1 MTEAESVF
9 KEFRN
14 WCLLVDREQDR
25 SRKEPMTRI
34 LNEIE
39 LVYLQMSRLDTSS
52 LGSLSE
58 AFSILDTTSQAV
70 DRLWTSCTLYSAEQ
84 ISNFLDLISN
94 EIQRFILEQL
104 NHYNMFDTGPKSRNL
119 SICHQFLVKWIH
131 QTNLFTTKLWP
142 SFSSRKWTNGV
153 YKSDKL
159 ENISEKLS
167 FFAEY
172 QKSFFYC
179 AKYMDSYLP
188 PQSIS
193 ITDSFEFDE
202 GAWEDSISP
211 MLSSLES
218 MANNVLP
225 QIESSLKQM
234 GDNQDALADEL
245 VSLQFLSR
253 FSAIQRSCQPYEQK
267 RNRLFISYLEL
278 LKKQAENHFID
289 DVKDPNAICTAL
301 KWFSYQLKYTKAFKT
316 KCPSNEAESSYQEI
330 VTSSEKMIADMVTA
344 WTSAISK
351 QLSEINFDENIIV
364 KDEKKNTRI
373 MLLSFPEDKMSIL
386 EQAAVMTSLNFRITH
401 EVDSRLRK
409 LREHHQYYCALK
421 QAVDFYN
428 TTVISIIK
436 PLRPLLMTYVDNF
449 TSTFDGITSV
459 PFSQQPDVE
468 SFIATVNKA
477 ADDLY
482 DNNEQLM
489 SIHRKMIG
497 EIAQLFDCSLL
508 SAENKWNQTLKNCNT
523 RIIDIY
529 KSGKTSIKMWIKHLD
544 AQVYKALD
552 YQFEKTLLTMEN
564 DAKELTVTVSYTRPD
579 IIYSPTIESI
589 RHTCYMQINKL
600 IAIPSRFTG
609 VSSGMKIDDSSQF
622 SAIVKYHFNEIDQL
636 YKRTEILLSK
646 VSNSAEKFHNFVV
659 LGRIPDFD
667 ALVNEQLTEPNQYLT
682 NLNSITMREAEIDRI
697 PDTEKIDYI
706 TVSYVIAK
714 NALKRLVNEYK
725 MVVCSKLRKSLEDDI
740 STVMDF
746 INNSLASIQTTIQ
759 SSDEVKRVK
768 ETIVSLNG
776 KISEFSKTFSTIH
789 HKSNLLMMHDPQSRQ
804 SLQFRIDSINSHWN
818 IFKGSLTDQSK
829 VVQQQVRTL
838 RTLMNQKIED
848 FQRRGAS
855 FRFKWEERKPKD
867 VDFKNTAAVE
877 RSIQVVKETRIALV
891 DFEKEKEMLLA
902 EEKSFGVSKQR
913 GFPDIQDVQDQLK
926 ALEDSWL
933 LLDHYQTELEELSA
947 EDWLTFR
954 SHTYDLQEF
963 LKKWYDYANRVPPSN
978 VSNYLIEKVSTL
990 LDNYPDLKNVEGNSW
1005 TAEHWEELG
1014 IILKSPKPMRINELK
1029 LKDILDYSTSIH
1041 NNITKIA
1048 LLNDRAKGEGTIR
1061 SALREVREWSM
1072 HTDFVLF
1079 EQQGIS
1085 VIKEWKD
1092 LLTQVSDQQAT
1103 IQSLSSLQ
1111 FADSFDSEIQLWT
1124 TKFTTLHEALLLL
1137 NQIQRKWLHLAPI
1150 FNSGALPSH
1159 TEKFNALDTQF
1170 KGIMADVK
1178 KDPQVTSLLNKYDI
1192 VSTLKQILEG
1202 LDSCQTAL
1210 TAFLESK
1217 RQGFPRLYFIGDF
1230 DLLEILGKVRENPN
1244 IVQAHLKNLFQGISS
1259 VEIDE
1264 ENKVVAYLSSL
1275 GEKVYLPEPV
1285 FTTASVEMWLNEL
1298 CDKMQNSLVELLNDY
1313 MTKHAFSTKVYP
1325 SQIIQVGEGIRFV
1338 EQCERAIEKR
1348 GLTGLSDTYKNKL
1361 TTLSEFR
1368 TTPLTEE
1375 GGSPSVKV
1383 QVTDQSEVSTIKSLI
1398 MDHVN
1403 YNSVITDLSDKN
1415 ITSIQAFEWMRRYKY
1430 YFADGKCIIKMCDGV
1445 FDYGYEYQGN
1455 APKLVHTPLTDLC
1468 WSTLCEGM
1476 HLGFAGNP
1484 YGPAGT
1490 GKTESVK
1497 ALGQAM
1503 GRQVLVFNCGD
1514 GIDVK
1519 SICRIFTGLVQCGAW
1534 GCFDEFNRLDELVLS
1549 AVSQQIQEIQTAILK
1564 KSETVSLLSKT
1575 VRLNLKSGI
1584 FVTLNPAGKAYGG
1597 RSKLPN
1603 NLKALFRSVSMSVPD
1618 KNLIARVMLYSEGF
1632 HKSDE
1637 LADRMVTVF
1646 SLADQLLSKQKH
1658 YDWGLRAQK
1667 TVLNMA
1673 GQWLRNSDGKEN
1685 EEQIIIR
1692 ALLFDTLGKLDDKD
1706 RRLFL
1711 DIVRDIFK
1719 TDQSDNVSENS
1730 LESTVIEVLEEN
1742 HLQQS
1747 KIQMTKISLLNQLIQ
1762 HRTGAVI
1769 VGPAGCGKSTV
1780 WKVLAD
1786 ALTKTGR
1793 KTTIWHIVPKAVPL
1807 EGLMGS
1813 IDLDTREWT
1822 DGVLTRAARAASRLE
1837 PNEMGFIVCDG
1848 DVDPVWIESLN
1859 SVLDDNRLLTLPTG
1873 ERIQFDKNVKFIFE
1887 THSLQFASPATVS
1900 RMGVLFV
1907 NRSDFDLQL
1916 TFPAI
1921 MAGKDNTYC
1930 QLFNTLVPIALE
1942 TIEQYSSNF
1951 VFNFTDLQILR
1962 NIIPHIE
1969 GMNQPIP
1976 FMLAIARACSSLLS
1990 PSFQDKF
1997 VDQFIKRAAKECGSK
2012 LPSMKNILQAEWKDG
2027 RLQPFEYQQLNE
2039 NEWNAVEPP
2048 FVSTPD
2054 SLKYVAAAL
2063 PIVQRQEPLLIA
2075 GPKGCGKTILVKKL
2089 YEGDVEYIY
2098 CNALTSSK
2106 TVMTR
2111 LNELCTTAPGAKGLR
2126 MKPRSGRPLTLFFKG
2141 IQNPSADK
2149 FDTVELH
2156 SFIRQL
2162 CQLNG
2167 YTNESLDWVELTN
2180 INIVASIDPSDSLQP
2195 LSERFLSQFRVVVV
2209 DYLNSENLR
2218 FIYSKYLTFVLQKD
2232 QAFCSELAKN
2242 LIVVYDQFLQNNGF
2256 TPKDITSW
2264 IIGILRYVEEQPTMS
2279 ILYESYRVFADRL
2292 PPSKQKEFG
2301 QIVKKNI
2308 GDKLGIYTTFGQTD
2322 NLLRRSDISSIRKAL
2337 NNGLTSY
2344 ERECGP
2350 LNIFIQNSTMK
2361 LSTQIN
2367 RAIAMPC
2374 NHLLMIAITGCGGKE
2389 MLKLAVHTMNGKLF
2403 SPSTFDGYSLR
2414 HFAIDLKECISYAA
2428 NESKLAVFCIE
2439 EYQIVDN
2446 SFFDYINALLTNHI
2460 PPNLYTPEEQKA
2472 ILSQLNDI
2480 SYEEFKKLVRDHLR
2494 LVIIVDPRSSTCA
2507 KMLKSQPLLEAQTT
2521 ILKVN
2526 DFEEKVLSEMT
2537 PLILSKLDVNDEQ
2550 TAKLPFAKVHKA
2562 LKMQS
2567 SDFQSFIQNY
2577 VDLSKKKSESLATR
2591 KKFLH
2596 DGLLRLKAVSDRVA
2610 QLSKE
2615 AEVQQVQ
2622 VREKEQ
2628 RATEAMD
2635 EISKTMTELNLQSEQ
2650 MDKIKGELSTKE
2662 ADLKKQKAKIDEQ
2675 LSGILP
2681 LLQAASENV
2690 AKLDARD
2697 LSEVKSFT
2705 MPPQQVRDVL
2715 EAVLLLMGERD
2726 TSWQNIRKFFSNS
2739 HVKEDILKFD
2749 PKTVTPQSITDVNKA
2764 IEKKKNSFDYET
2776 VKRSSAAAAPLAE
2789 WVKAMAQYC
2798 LVLRDVQPLQN
2809 KLDKCDAELESS
2821 RTQLKHLTEKKKE
2834 LDETV
2839 VNLQNQYKEFTSEAE
2854 RLRISLNEI
2863 EEKQKAASNLLNK
2876 LSDEQKRWS
2885 QQHAEIENEQ
2895 GKATMKL
2902 LMSAAFMTICG
2913 SLNENSRADMMKL
2926 LSKSLELKDEFVFR
2940 DFINTQSEILE
2951 LKFNGFP
2958 SDDLSL
2964 ENVQIINNS
2973 ENRTLFIIDPAEHIV
2988 DWLEHSLGPAAEIL
3002 SWSHPRFQHQ
3012 ATLAIRFGKK
3022 LIVKEADGVP
3032 LCLIPYLA
3040 KEFVLSN
3047 GHLTVRVGDKFI
3059 DVHPEFRLIIVTR
3072 NSAIKLSPR
3081 EQSLVSTINFTV
3093 TRTALKMQLLTLALS
3108 TEAPEIEQQHQEQ
3121 LNESEQLKIE
3131 LGKLESSL
3139 LDILAAADPNT
3150 ILSNK
3155 ELINSL
3161 DEKKKRALEVEQ
3173 RLKAVEQFQ
3182 EQLQEKRVQFQPLAN
3197 VSSAIYFNIDTLY
3210 LIHTMYRFSLNE
3222 FTKLYISAFKKCKT
3236 TGEQRVKALI
3246 KTFNSLAYS
3255 YFSKSL
3261 FREHRLVFGMNL
3273 VKTIYPRMFPD
3284 TEWQQF
3290 LHQRPAQVDN
3300 VPSFIPDERKAAFM
3314 SLASNLPQLVESL
3327 KFNENKDAWKQW
3339 LDCNTPDN
3347 PSSWPSIDGKTVQQ
3361 LGISALQRCLV
3372 LQALRPD
3379 RLLSGIE
3386 KLVISAFSDPKVL
3399 SLRELFMNTSAKPKN
3414 KDDELVSK
3422 SNDAADSIFVFI
3434 VTPGSDPSIELKEIA
3449 NEIPGVAQNLVELAL
3464 GECDAKDALSLV
3476 RQASRNQQWAII
3488 KNVHLDISFLQQLEK
3503 LVPSLQ
3509 MSDKF
3514 KLILTTEAT
3523 PSFPTVLLQNA
3534 TKIAYEA
3541 PPGLLN
3547 QMSRTLTMWSED
3559 WYSKLSKPVQT
3570 SLMSLAY
3577 LHGVLQERR
3586 AFIPIGWSQFFE
3598 FTQADLNAAT
3608 QIIEKR
3614 NDATDVV
3621 RGLLQTTVYGSRMD
3635 SEFDRRV
3642 LNLFVKK
3649 NFPCQKF
3656 QLFDLPNDLTI
3667 KNVSKL
3673 LDQRSKDESA
3683 DNGPTLLGLCEN
3695 ANATVARSTTE
3706 STLRSLMV
3714 LTSASQTGNEN
3725 EGAVNSGI
3733 FELVDSLIK
3742 QYKDVKDDVQ
3752 INLQKHPA
3760 IDFISVQRN
3769 AAHSLL
3775 KVVTSDVENL
3785 SSTKDA
3791 AMLPAQLRSAS
3802 AAIKKNVVPSEWT
3815 CDWIDIDDNVE
3826 QWLEECF
3833 QRTAALD
3840 QIAVRIR
3847 DHSVLTSQPLPLY
3860 ATMRPAA
3867 FVSAVMQTAVR
3878 MNKTEMNQIKL
3889 VATFDRP
3896 ASNALMTLNICDL
3909 VIQAGTV
3916 KGGVVTVSETPN
3928 DDIVKLD
3935 KVYLSVCPI
3944 TARVSSEESI
3954 ELPIFESLTRE
3965 KLVAKAEV
3973 PVDSKSSSNVVL
3985 ASVALVLSH

>member
-1 MTEAESVF
+1 
-9 KEFRN
+9 
-14 WCLLVDREQDR
+14 
-25 SRKEPMTRI
+25 
-34 LNEIE
+34 
-39 LVYLQMSRLDTSS
+39 
-52 LGSLSE
+52 
-58 AFSILDTTSQAV
+58 
-70 DRLWTSCTLYSAEQ
+70 
-84 ISNFLDLISN
+84 
-94 EIQRFILEQL
+94 
-104 NHYNMFDTGPKSRNL
+104 
-119 SICHQFLVKWIH
+119 
-131 QTNLFTTKLWP
+131 
-142 SFSSRKWTNGV
+142 
-153 YKSDKL
+153 
-159 ENISEKLS
+159 
-167 FFAEY
+167 
-172 QKSFFYC
+172 
-179 AKYMDSYLP
+179 
-188 PQSIS
+188 
-193 ITDSFEFDE
+193 
-202 GAWEDSISP
+202 
-211 MLSSLES
+211 
-218 MANNVLP
+218 
-225 QIESSLKQM
+225 M

-245 VSLQFLSR
+245 LCLHFLSR
-253 FSAIQRSCQPYEQK
+253 FSSIKKVISSYEQK
-267 RNRLFISYLEL
+267 RNKLFISYLDL
-278 LKKQAENHFID
+278 LKKQAHNHYVD
-289 DVKDPNAICTAL
+289 EVNDPNAICNAL
-301 KWFSYQLKYTKAFKT
+301 KWFSYQLKYSKDFKN
-316 KCPSNEAESSYQEI
+316 KCPTDEINASYQEI
-330 VTSSEKMIADMVTA
+330 VTLSEKMIADMVTA
-344 WTSAISK
+344 WTTAISK
-351 QLSEINFDENIIV
+351 QLSQINFDENLIQ
-364 KDEKKNTRI
+364 KEENKKTRI
-373 MLLSFPEDKMSIL
+373 LLISFPQDKTSIL
-386 EQAAVMTSLNFRITH
+386 DQASIITSLNFRITH
-401 EVDSRLRK
+401 EIDSKLRK
-409 LREHHQYYCALK
+409 LREHHQYFCALK
-421 QAVDFYN
+421 QCVDYFN
-428 TTVISIIK
+428 TTVISIIR
-436 PLRPLLMTYVDNF
+436 PLRPLLIPYVDGF
-449 TSTFDGITSV
+449 ISTFEGISSV
-459 PFSQQPDVE
+459 AFGQQDDVE
-468 SFIATVNKA
+468 NFISSVNKA

-489 SIHRKMIG
+489 SIHRKMIAD
-497 EIAQLFDCSLL
+497 IAQLFDCSLI
-508 SAENKWNQTLKNCNT
+508 AADAKWKETLRVCRN
-523 RIIDIY
+523 RIVDIY
-529 KSGKTSIKMWIKHLD
+529 KGGKTNLKMWLKHINS
-544 AQVYKALD
+544 QVYKALD

-564 DAKELTVTVSYTRPD
+564 DVKGITVNVSYTRPD
-579 IIYSPTIESI
+579 IVFNPTIESI
-589 RHTCYMQINKL
+589 RHMLYAQINKL
-600 IAIPSRFTG
+600 ISIPTHFGG
-609 VSSGMKIDDSSQF
+609 VSNGVKMEEFNSQF
-622 SAIVKYHFNEIDQL
+622 SGIVKFHLSEIDQL
-636 YKRTEILLSK
+636 YKRTEVLISR
-646 VSNSAEKFHNFVV
+646 VSNCVDKFNDWVV
-659 LGRIPDFD
+659 LGQISDFD
-667 ALVNEQLTEPNQYLT
+667 TIVNEKLTEPNQFLT
-682 NLNSITMREAEIDRI
+682 NLNAIAMREAQIDQI
-697 PDTEKIDYI
+697 PDSEKIDYI
-706 TVSYVIAK
+706 TVSYAIAK
-714 NALKRLVNEYK
+714 SAFKRLVGEYK
-725 MVVCSKLRKSLEDDI
+725 RSVCSLLRKSLENDI

-776 KISEFSKTFSTIH
+776 KISEFSKTFKTIH
-789 HKSNLLMMHDPQSRQ
+789 DKSNLLMVHDPQSRQ
-804 SLQFRIDSINSHWN
+804 SLQFQIDSISSHWL

-829 VVQQQVRTL
+829 VVQQQVKTL
-838 RTLMNQKIED
+838 RTLMTQKVDD
-848 FQRRGAS
+848 FQRRTTQ
-855 FRFKWEERKPKD
+855 FKVKWEERKPKE
-867 VDFKNTAAVE
+867 VDFKNPKAVE
-877 RSIQVVKETRIALV
+877 RAIQVVKETRIALV
-891 DFEKEKEMLLA
+891 DFEKEKNMLID

-913 GFPDIQDVQDQLK
+913 EFPDIANVTNSLK
-926 ALEDSWL
+926 SFETTWL
-933 LLDHYQTELEELSA
+933 LLDQWQTELDEISG
-947 EDWLTFR
+947 EDWLTYR
-954 SHTYDLQEF
+954 THIYDLKDF
-963 LKKWYDYANRVPPSN
+963 LDQWNDHANRVPPSD
-978 VSNYLIEKVSTL
+978 VSMYLIEKIRDLITY
-990 LDNYPDLKNVEGNSW
+990 YPDITLVRGENW

-1014 IILKSPKPMRINELK
+1014 IILKYPKAMKINELK
-1029 LKDILDYSTSIH
+1029 LSNILDNAEGIH
-1041 NNITKIA
+1041 KNVA
-1048 LLNDRAKGEGTIR
+1048 LIRKLGERAKGEGTIR
-1061 SALREVREWSM
+1061 AALREVREWNM

-1092 LLTQVSDQQAT
+1092 LLTQVSDMQAT

-1111 FADSFDSEIQLWT
+1111 FADAFESEIQLWT

-1170 KGIMADVK
+1170 KGIMNDIK

-1192 VSTLKQILEG
+1192 VSTLKGILEG
-1202 LDSCQTAL
+1202 LDACQSAL

-1259 VEIDE
+1259 VEIDS

-1313 MTKHAFSTKVYP
+1313 MTKHAFSTKTYP
-1325 SQIIQVGEGIRFV
+1325 SQIVQVGEGIKFV
-1338 EQCERAIEKR
+1338 EECERSIEKHS
-1348 GLTGLSDTYKNKL
+1348 LEE
-1361 TTLSEFR
+1361 LSEIYKKKLLKLAEFR
-1368 TTPLTEE
+1368 STPLQEE
-1375 GGSPSVKV
+1375 GGGGSPSVKV
-1383 QVTDQSEVSTIKSLI
+1383 NVTDSSEVSCIKSLI
-1398 MDHVN
+1398 MDHVH
-1403 YNSVITDLSDKN
+1403 YNSMITELSKKDV
-1415 ITSIQAFEWMRRYKY
+1415 TRTQAFEWMRQFKL
-1430 YFADGKCIIKMCDGV
+1430 YFVDGRCIVKMCDGV

-1575 VRLNLKSGI
+1575 VHLNLKSGI

-1618 KNLIARVMLYSEGF
+1618 KNLIAEVMLYSEGF

-1637 LADRMVTVF
+1637 LAQRMVTVF

-1673 GQWLRNSDGKEN
+1673 GQWLRNSDGKDD

-1730 LESTVIEVLEEN
+1730 LEPTVIEVLAEKK
-1742 HLQQS
+1742 LQQS
-1747 KIQMTKISLLNQLIQ
+1747 KVQMTKISLLNQLIQ

-1786 ALTKTGR
+1786 ALTKSGR
-1793 KTTIWHIVPKAVPL
+1793 KTTVWHIVPKAVPL

-1837 PNEMGFIVCDG
+1837 PDEMGFIVCDG

-1873 ERIQFDKNVKFIFE
+1873 ERIQFDRNVKFIFE

-1907 NRSDFDLQL
+1907 NRSDFDIKL
-1916 TFPAI
+1916 TFPALTE
-1921 MAGKDNTYC
+1921 GKDKAYTE
-1930 QLFNTLVPIALE
+1930 LFNSLIPPALKL
-1942 TIEQYSSNF
+1942 IHKYSSDF

-1969 GMNQPIP
+1969 GMNQPVA
-1976 FMLAIARACSSLLS
+1976 FMLAIAKACAALLS
-1990 PSFQDKF
+1990 PSRQEKF
-1997 VDQFIKRAAKECGSK
+1997 ASNFMKEAAKLCGSN
-2012 LPSMKNILQAEWKDG
+2012 LPSAKNILQCEWKDG
-2027 RLQPFEYQQLNE
+2027 KVQPFEMKTIAE
-2039 NEWNAVEPP
+2039 GEWNANDPP
-2048 FVSTPD
+2048 FVSTPE
-2054 SLKYVAAAL
+2054 SLKYVSSAE
-2063 PIVQRQEPLLIA
+2063 PFVRMKEPLLIA
-2075 GPKGCGKTILVKKL
+2075 GPKGCGKAILVKKL

-2098 CNALTSSK
+2098 CNALTTAKS
-2106 TVMTR
+2106 VMTR
-2111 LNELCTTAPGAKGLR
+2111 LNELCTTAPAANGLK

-2141 IQNPSADK
+2141 VQNPSADK

-2167 YTNESLDWVELTN
+2167 YMNETLDWVELTN
-2180 INIVASIDPSDSLQP
+2180 INLVASIDPSDSLQP
-2195 LSERFLSQFRVVVV
+2195 LSERFLSQFRIVVV
-2209 DYLNSENLR
+2209 DYVSSESLR
-2218 FIYSKYLTFVLQKD
+2218 FIYGEYVTNVLHREQQWD
-2232 QAFCSELAKN
+2232 WNSSQVCYELAKSM
-2242 LIVVYDQFLQNNGF
+2242 IIVYDQYLTSNGF
-2256 TPKDITSW
+2256 TPKDLTKW
-2264 IIGILRYVEEQPTMS
+2264 ILGILRYSEDQPTFSM
-2279 ILYESYRVFADRL
+2279 LYEGCRVFADRL
-2292 PPSKQKEFG
+2292 PSNKQKEFTTAMT
-2301 QIVKKNI
+2301 KNI
-2308 GDKLGIYTTFGQTD
+2308 SGKLGVYTTFDGSD
-2322 NLLRRSDISSIRKAL
+2322 NLLRRSDISSIKKAL
-2337 NNGLTSY
+2337 NTGLTNY

-2350 LNIFIQNSTMK
+2350 LDIFIQNSTMK

-2367 RAIAMPC
+2367 RAIALPC
-2374 NHLLMIAITGCGGKE
+2374 NHLLLIAITGCGGKE
-2389 MLKLAVHTMNGKLF
+2389 VLKLTIQTMKGKLF

-2414 HFAIDLKECISYAA
+2414 HFANDLKECISYAA
-2428 NESKLAVFCIE
+2428 NEKKLSVFCIE
-2439 EYQIVDN
+2439 EYQIIND
-2446 SFFDYINALLTNHI
+2446 SFFEYINSLLTNKI

-2472 ILSQLNDI
+2472 ILSQLGDI
-2480 SYEEFKKLVRDHLR
+2480 SYEEFKRIVRDNIR
-2494 LVIIVDPRSSTCA
+2494 VVVIIDPRSPTCA
-2507 KMLKSQPLLEAQTT
+2507 KMLKAQPLLEAQCT

-2526 DFEEKVLSEMT
+2526 DYEEKVLNEMT
-2537 PLILSKLDVNDEQ
+2537 PLILSKFEVSDESI
-2550 TAKLPFAKVHKA
+2550 AKLPFAKVHKT

-2567 SDFQSFIQNY
+2567 SDFQALIKNY
-2577 VDLSKKKSESLATR
+2577 IELSKKKSESLATR

-2628 RATEAMD
+2628 RAKEAMD
-2635 EISKTMTELNLQSEQ
+2635 EISKTMTQLNIQSEQ
-2650 MDKIKGELSTKE
+2650 MDKISSELSSKE
-2662 ADLKKQKAKIDEQ
+2662 GNLKKQKEKIDDQ

-2681 LLQAASENV
+2681 ILKAASENV
-2690 AKLDARD
+2690 AKLDSRD
-2697 LSEVKSFT
+2697 ISEVKSFT

-2739 HVKEDILKFD
+2739 HIKEDILRFD
-2749 PKTVTPQSITDVNKA
+2749 PKAVSPQSITEVNKA

-2776 VKRSSAAAAPLAE
+2776 VRRSSAAAAPLAE
-2789 WVKAMAQYC
+2789 WVKAMAKYC

-2809 KLDKCDAELESS
+2809 ELDKLDAELDSS
-2821 RTQLKHLTEKKKE
+2821 RVQLKQLETKKTE
-2834 LDETV
+2834 LDTTV

-2854 RLRISLNEI
+2854 RLRLSLNEI

-2885 QQHAEIENEQ
+2885 EQHSEIEKEQ
-2895 GKATMKL
+2895 GKATQKL

-2913 SLNENSRADMMKL
+2913 SMNETDRASRMKQL
-2926 LSKSLELKDEFVFR
+2926 AKALELKDETFVFK

-2958 SDDLSL
+2958 SDELSL
-2964 ENVQIINNS
+2964 ENVQIIKS
-2973 ENRTLFIIDPAEHIV
+2973 CENRTLFIIDPAEHIV
-2988 DWLEHSLGPAAEIL
+2988 EWLEHSLGPAAEVL

-3012 ATLAIRFGKK
+3012 ASLAIRFGKK

-3047 GHLTVRVGDKFI
+3047 GHLTVSVGDKFI

-3072 NSAIKLSPR
+3072 NSSIQLSPR
-3081 EQSLVSTINFTV
+3081 EQSLVTTINFTV
-3093 TRTALKMQLLTLALS
+3093 TRTALRMQLLTLALS

-3161 DEKKKRALEVEQ
+3161 DEKKKRASEVEQ
-3173 RLKAVEQFQ
+3173 RLAAVEKFQ
-3182 EQLQEKRVQFQPLAN
+3182 EQIQEKRVQFQPLAN
-3197 VSSAIYFNIDTLY
+3197 IASAIYFNVDTLY
-3210 LIHTMYRFSLNE
+3210 LVHTMYRFSLNE
-3222 FTKLYISAFKKCKT
+3222 FTKLYTSAFKECKS
-3236 TGEQRVKALI
+3236 TGDGRVKALI

-3255 YFSKSL
+3255 HFSRSL

-3273 VKTIYPRMFPD
+3273 VRTIYPRMFPD
-3284 TEWQQF
+3284 NEWQQF
-3290 LHQRPAQVDN
+3290 LHQRPAKVDS
-3300 VPSFIPDERKAAFM
+3300 VPSFIPQESQPAFM
-3314 SLASNLPQLVESL
+3314 SLAANVPKVVESL
-3327 KFNENKDAWKQW
+3327 KFDENASGWQKW
-3339 LDCNTPDN
+3339 LDCTTPDN
-3347 PSSWPSIDGKTVQQ
+3347 PSSWPQIDGKNPQQ
-3361 LGISALQRCLV
+3361 LGITALERCLV
-3372 LQALRPD
+3372 IQALRPD
-3379 RLLSGIE
+3379 RLMSSMERIVLG
-3386 KLVISAFSDPKVL
+3386 AFSDPKVL
-3399 SLRELFMNTSAKPKN
+3399 SLRQLLV
-3414 KDDELVSK
+3414 KDGAGKGGKKKQEEGSSEEGASSS
-3422 SNDAADSIFVFI
+3422 SNSSNVAESIFVFI

-3449 NEIPGVAQNLVELAL
+3449 MEIPNVGENLVELAL
-3464 GECDAKDALSLV
+3464 GECDSKDALSLV
-3476 RQASRNQQWAII
+3476 RQASRNGQWAII

-3509 MSDKF
+3509 MSDNF

-3523 PSFPTVLLQNA
+3523 PSFPTVLLQNS

-3541 PPGLLN
+3541 PPGLIN

-3559 WYSKLSKPVQT
+3559 WFGKLSSAVKR
-3570 SLMSLAY
+3570 SLISLSY

-3586 AFIPIGWSQFFE
+3586 AFIPVGWSQFFE

-3608 QIIEKR
+3608 QIIESR

-3635 SEFDRRV
+3635 SEFDRRI
-3642 LNLFVKK
+3642 LNLFVNS
-3649 NFPCQKF
+3649 NFPCEKF
-3656 QLFDLPNDLTI
+3656 QLFDLPGDLSL
-3667 KNVSKL
+3667 KSVSKL
-3673 LDQRSKDESA
+3673 LNQRGKDESA
-3683 DNGPTLLGLCEN
+3683 DNGPTLLGLCSS
-3695 ANATVARSTTE
+3695 ADATVARSTTQA
-3706 STLRSLMV
+3706 TIHYLSL
-3714 LTSASQTGNEN
+3714 LTSASQSESESGSQ
-3725 EGAVNSGI
+3725 VNSQI
-3733 FELVDSLIK
+3733 FQLVKSLMS
-3742 QYKDVKDDVQ
+3742 QFKDVVDDVQ
-3752 INLQKHPA
+3752 INLQNHPA
-3760 IDFISVQRN
+3760 IDFISVQRS
-3769 AAHSLL
+3769 AAHALL
-3775 KVVTSDVENL
+3775 KVVTSDVESL
-3785 SSTKDA
+3785 SSASDA
-3791 AMLPAQLRSAS
+3791 AMLPAHLRAASAS
-3802 AAIKKNVVPSEWT
+3802 LKKGLVPNEWG

-3826 QWLEECF
+3826 QWLEQCF
-3833 QRTAALD
+3833 ERTAALD
-3840 QIAVRIR
+3840 ALSVRVR
-3847 DHSVLTSQPLPLY
+3847 DNSVLTSQPLPLY
-3860 ATMRPAA
+3860 ATMKPGA
-3867 FVSAVMQTAVR
+3867 FVSALMQAAVR
-3878 MNKTEMNQIKL
+3878 MNKTEMNAIKL
-3889 VATFDRP
+3889 AVTFDRP
-3896 ASNALMTLNICDL
+3896 ADGSLMSLNICDFT
-3909 VIQAGTV
+3909 VQAAAV
-3916 KGGVVTVSETPN
+3916 RGGVVTTSETAN
-3928 DDIVKLD
+3928 SDVVKVD
-3935 KVYLSVCPI
+3935 KAYLCVCQKK
-3944 TARVSSEESI
+3944 ARVADDAI
-3954 ELPIFESLTRE
+3954 EIPIFESLNRE

-3973 PVDSKSSSNVVL
+3973 PVDSKRKSQVIL
-3985 ASVALVLSH
+3985 ASAALILSH